1 MGNMNELM
9 EQVRHRVT
17 VADYYKMAEVGIL
30 GEANRVEL
38 IDGEIV
44 DMAPIGSKHAFVV
57 SRLAQFFTL
66 AAHNNYLVSTQNPLR
81 LDDRSEPQP
90 DIALLKPGNYMER
103 LPSVSDVLLIIEVA
117 HSSIN
122 FDRGVKLDLY
132 ARHAIP
138 EVWLLDLMGGELLV
152 CRKPADGQY
161 RTLHKPLASESVS
174 PLLVKEVVWTLES
187 GKSWSVPF

>member
-1 MGNMNELM
+1 MGSMTELM
-9 EQVRHRVT
+9 AQARHRLT
-17 VADYYKMAEVGIL
+17 VADYYKMAAAGII
-30 GEANRVEL
+30 GEESRVEL

-66 AAHNNYLVSTQNPLR
+66 ATHHHYLVSVQNPVR
-81 LDDRSEPQP
+81 LDNRSEPQP
-90 DIALLKPGNYMER
+90 DIALLKPGNYMDN
-103 LPSVSDVLLIIEVA
+103 LPGASDVLLIIEVA

-122 FDRGVKLDLY
+122 FDRTVKLDLY

-138 EVWLLDLMGGELLV
+138 EVWLLDLEGSELLV
-152 CRKPADGQY
+152 CRKPAEGQY
-161 RTLHKPLASESVS
+161 RSMQKPLPGEVIS
-174 PLLVKEVVWTLES
+174 PLLVPQVAWTLES